1 MTEKKSDEAKRC
13 RKCNTRRGVINKYDL
28 KICRRCFKELA
39 EKIGFRK
46 LD

>member
-1 MTEKKSDEAKRC
+1 MKNAEKQEEKKC
-13 RKCNTRRGVINKYDL
+13 RECGTRRGVIRKYGL
-28 KICRRCFKELA
+28 RICRRCFKALA